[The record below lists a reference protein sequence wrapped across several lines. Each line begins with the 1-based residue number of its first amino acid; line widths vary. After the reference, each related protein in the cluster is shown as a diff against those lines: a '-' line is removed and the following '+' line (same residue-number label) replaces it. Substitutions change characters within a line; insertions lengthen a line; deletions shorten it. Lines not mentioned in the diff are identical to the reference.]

1 MLELC
6 ELEVAYRG
14 VEVVHGVDLALDR
27 GEVVGMIGPNGA
39 GKSSVL
45 RAVCGLVRPSGG
57 EVLFEG
63 CALNGM
69 APEQIAR
76 LGLALVPEGRHVFK
90 TLTVAENLRMGEW
103 RNGKGG
109 VAVEQ
114 TLDRFPILR
123 ERASEHADRLSGG
136 EQQQLA
142 IARAL
147 IGRPRLLILD
157 EPSLGLAPKTI
168 DMIYELLEGLRRE
181 GTTMLLAEQNAART
195 IDFCDRCLVLGGGRV
210 RVHGR
215 REELQGDP
223 DLVRAYLG
231 STVARAGTYDDE
243 ETEAGGRR

>member
-1 MLELC
+1 VLELR
-6 ELEVAYRG
+6 EIRVAYRG

-45 RAVCGLVRPSGG
+45 RAICGLVRPSAG
-57 EVLFEG
+57 EALFEG
-63 CALNGM
+63 RSLKGM
-69 APEQIAR
+69 APERIAR

-103 RNGKGG
+103 RSGEGG
-109 VAVEQ
+109 ATVEQ
-114 TLDRFPILR
+114 TLGRFPILR
-123 ERASEHADRLSGG
+123 ERADEHADRLSGG

-168 DMIYELLEGLRRE
+168 DLIYELLEGLRRE

-210 RVHGR
+210 RVQGR
-215 REELQGDP
+215 REELRSDP

-231 STVARAGTYDDE
+231 GTAMRA
-243 ETEAGGRR
+243 EAYKDKEAEVGGER

>member
-1 MLELC
+1 MK
-6 ELEVAYRG
+6 VAYDG
-14 VEVVHGVDLALDR
+14 VEVVHGVDFGIAR

-45 RAVCGLVRPSGG
+45 RAICGLVRARSG
-57 EVLFEG
+57 EALFDG
-63 CALNGM
+63 HALGGL

-90 TLTVAENLRMGEW
+90 TLTVAENLRLGEW
-103 RNGKGG
+103 RDHDVGA
-109 VAVEQ
+109 AVER
-114 TLDRFPILR
+114 TLERFPILR
-123 ERASEHADRLSGG
+123 ERANEHADRLSGG

-168 DMIYELLEGLRRE
+168 DLIYELLEELRRE

-195 IDFCDRCLVLGGGRV
+195 IDFCDRCLVLGGGRI
-210 RVHGR
+210 RAQGE
-215 REELQGDP
+215 REELRGDS

-231 STVARAGTYDDE
+231 GQP
-243 ETEAGGRR
+243 